1 MNFSNVCIKY
11 VVFRFY
17 LTDVFWVSKL
27 TTKLKSKLVIYFKH
41 SKTIIIFNEKILNQ
55 TSTEVNNEKGIY

>member
-11 VVFRFY
+11 VDFRFY

-27 TTKLKSKLVIYFKH
+27 TTKFKSKLVIYFKG
-41 SKTIIIFNEKILNQ
+41 SKTVNIFNKK
-55 TSTEVNNEKGIY
+55 S